1 MRLLSVSTE
10 ALLDVY
16 GRLANHEW
24 QKCINRHSSNC
35 PATLERQGRG
45 LESSSC
51 NASILLDL
59 IPFAPDLLSAKYLV

>member
-1 MRLLSVSTE
+1 MSTD
-10 ALLDVY
+10 ALPTTNGKNVLIVTV
-16 GRLANHEW
+16 LTV
-24 QKCINRHSSNC
+24 
-35 PATLERQGRG
+35 ATLERQGRG